1 MASIQSRSEVVVS
14 LAEEFLDR
22 YRRGERPALK
32 EYIDNHPDLE
42 ADIREAFPAMAMLE
56 NIALAEES
64 LAASFAGGEGPD
76 VLRQLGDFRI
86 IREVG
91 RGGMGVVYEAE
102 QISLGRHVALKALP
116 RKKLLD
122 PKQRRRFE
130 REAKAAAR
138 LHHTNIVPV
147 FGVGEQ
153 DGLPFYIMQ
162 FIQGLGLD
170 EVVAEVRRI
179 RTGEEGSAKP
189 NPSVAAIARSL
200 VTGSFEPA
208 GNLMDTDER
217 GPPGREESDL
227 ARVSGTGS
235 GSSLSLPGQTGFARH
250 NRSGRKA
257 TYWQSV
263 AQIGVQVAEALEYAH
278 RQGVLH
284 RDIKPSNLL
293 LDRRGTVWVTDF
305 GLAKADDADNLTQT
319 GDILGTLRYMPPESF
334 AGKGDARS
342 DVYALGLTL
351 YELLALRPAFR
362 DKDRNQLIKQ
372 VTDVDPPPL
381 GRVNPAI
388 PRDLRTIVHKAIEKD
403 PSHRYTAAA
412 ALAEDLHRFVA
423 DEPIRAR
430 RVSGIERAWRW
441 CRRNPAAAGLF
452 FVSFIAGLAFVALG
466 VGLHYGGRLQ
476 ESNAHLQSAL
486 GEAEAQKALRHVAL
500 AYNGWQNGSMGDVE
514 ELLEGVPPARRRWE
528 WHHLH
533 RLCHA
538 DFKTV
543 PGRPGHVAYSKDGTR
558 LVAPGRDGTVN
569 LLDASTGLVVR
580 WVRGDGAPLAI
591 SRDGTRIATQI
602 GDRHNSALQSVQPTT
617 ILLWDAQTGEQ
628 IAERVDDLNPSIASM
643 AFSPDGKVLAAAGF
657 RGEVKLWDTSRLND
671 RSSEP
676 RILPHS
682 GILSGVAFSPDGRRL
697 AASSRDG
704 PVIVWE
710 VESGQTVT
718 RLLGHS
724 GGTKDVAFSPDG
736 TVIATAGSDRAV
748 RIWDAASGRELRQ
761 LLGHTE
767 AVHGVAFRPDGAC
780 VASAG
785 LDQTIRVWDAQTGS
799 ELYTL
804 RGHGGVVSGVAYS
817 PDGSRL
823 ASASIDGTVKIWA
836 AMASPEVRVVQGHS
850 LPVFGLAFSPDST
863 RLVSTAGAY
872 LSSGPPGEARVW
884 DVFTG
889 QVIRTFPGHPGGVL
903 CAAFDP
909 DGQSVASAG
918 GTWDDA
924 KRTYVSGDAQLWDA
938 ATGKVRQTFMRHTD
952 AIWSVAFNHGGTL
965 LATASRDSTINLW
978 VVKTGEFFA
987 TLPGH
992 ASVVK
997 KVAFSPDG
1005 KQMASGGKDGEAW
1018 IWDLA
1023 TREKVYSF
1031 PSGTRALEDLAY
1043 SRDGTR
1049 LATANVDGQITVRD
1063 ATAGHAEVMTLWHN
1077 TLAGLGH
1084 GGLWAL
1090 AFSPDGTRLA
1100 SAGVDGRVI
1109 LWDLATGQS
1118 ILSLRGHAGDL
1129 RSVAFSPDGAWL
1141 AAGGVDGSVQIWD
1154 GRPRP

>member
-1 MASIQSRSEVVVS
+1 MASIQSRSEVVVA

-22 YRRGERPALK
+22 YRRGERPPLK
-32 EYIDNHPDLE
+32 EYIDNYPDLE
-42 ADIREAFPAMAMLE
+42 ADIREAFPAMAMME
-56 NIALAEES
+56 NIALAEDS
-64 LAASFAGGEGPD
+64 LAASSAGGEGPD

-102 QISLGRHVALKALP
+102 QVSLGRHVALKVPP
-116 RKKLLD
+116 RKKLFD

-170 EVVAEVRRI
+170 EVLAEVRRI

-189 NPSVAAIARSL
+189 DPSVAAIARSL

-208 GNLMDTDER
+208 ANLTDADEQTSR
-217 GPPGREESDL
+217 GREESDL
-227 ARVSGTGS
+227 AQVSGTSS
-235 GSSLSLPGQTGFARH
+235 GKSLSLPGQTGLAGH
-250 NRSGRKA
+250 NRTGRKA

-284 RDIKPSNLL
+284 RDVKPSNLL

-334 AGKGDARS
+334 AGKADDRS

-372 VTDVDPPPL
+372 VMELDPPRL
-381 GRVNPAI
+381 ARLNPEI
-388 PRDLRTIVHKAIEKD
+388 PSDLRTIVHKAIEKD
-403 PSHRYTAAA
+403 PGHRYATAA

-430 RVSGIERAWRW
+430 RVSGIERTWRW
-441 CRRNPAAAGLF
+441 CRRNPAAAGLL

-476 ESNAHLQSAL
+476 ESNARLQSAL

-500 AYNGWQNGSMGDVE
+500 AYTGWQHGSMGDVK
-514 ELLEGVPPARRRWE
+514 ELLQGVPPARRRWE
-528 WHHLH
+528 WHHLD

-538 DFKTV
+538 DLLTV
-543 PGRPGHVAYSKDGTR
+543 AGRPGRVAISHDGTR
-558 LVAPGRDGTVN
+558 LLAPGSDGTVN
-569 LLDASTGLVVR
+569 LLDASTGRVVLT
-580 WVRGDGAPLAI
+580 VRGDGAALAI
-591 SRDGTRIATQI
+591 SRDGTRIATRV
-602 GDRHNSALQSVQPTT
+602 GDRNNTALRPVQPTT
-617 ILLWDAQTGEQ
+617 ILLWDAHTGER
-628 IAERVDDLNPSIASM
+628 IAERVDGLNPAIISL

-657 RGEVKLWDTSRLND
+657 RGEVKLWDTNRLGDPN
-671 RSSEP
+671 SEP
-676 RILPHS
+676 RILTHS
-682 GILSGVAFSPDGRRL
+682 GVISGVAFSPDGRRF
-697 AASSRDG
+697 AASSLDG

-710 VESGQTVT
+710 VESG
-718 RLLGHS
+718 RAIALRGHS
-724 GGTKDVAFSPDG
+724 GGTTDVAFSHDG
-736 TVIATAGSDRAV
+736 AVIATVGNDRAV

-761 LLGHTE
+761 LLGHTD
-767 AVHGVAFRPDGAC
+767 AVHGVAFRPDGRC

-785 LDQTIRVWDAQTGS
+785 LDQTIRVWDTEIGR

-804 RGHGGVVSGVAYS
+804 RGHGGGVSGVAYS
-817 PDGSRL
+817 PDGARL

-836 AMASPEVRVVQGHS
+836 AMASPEVRVVRGHS

-863 RLVSTAGAY
+863 RLVSSAGAY
-872 LSSGPPGEARVW
+872 LSSGPPGEAQVW
-884 DVFTG
+884 DLLTG
-889 QVIRTFPGHPGGVL
+889 QVMQTFRGHPGGVL
-903 CAAFDP
+903 CAAFGA

-924 KRTYVSGDAQLWDA
+924 KRRYVSGDAQLWEA

-952 AIWSVAFNHGGTL
+952 AVWSVAFNHDGTL

-978 VVKTGEFFA
+978 VVKTGECFA

-1005 KQMASGGKDGEAW
+1005 KHLASGGKDGEAW
-1018 IWDLA
+1018 VWDLA

-1031 PSGTRALEDLAY
+1031 LSGTRALEDLAY

-1063 ATAGHAEVMTLWHN
+1063 TAAGHAVVMTLWHN

-1100 SAGVDGRVI
+1100 STGLDGRVI
-1109 LWDLATGQS
+1109 LWDVATGQS
-1118 ILSLRGHAGDL
+1118 ILSLRGRAGDL
-1129 RSVAFSPDGAWL
+1129 RSVTFSPDGAWL
-1141 AAGGVDGSVQIWD
+1141 AAGGIDGSVQLWD
-1154 GRPRP
+1154 GRSRP